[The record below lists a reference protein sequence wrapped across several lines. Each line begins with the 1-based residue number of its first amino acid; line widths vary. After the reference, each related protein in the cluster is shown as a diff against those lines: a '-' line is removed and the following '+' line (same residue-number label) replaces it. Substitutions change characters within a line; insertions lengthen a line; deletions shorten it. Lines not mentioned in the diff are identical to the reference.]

1 MKKIPRNTVC
11 LFCAGNILEI
21 TFRDTDV
28 LRNFISG
35 QNKIL
40 PRKKTGS
47 CAKHQ
52 RMVAREV
59 KRAREM
65 GMLGYRGQYI
75 AKA

>member
-1 MKKIPRNTVC
+1 MKKNQNLSCV
-11 LFCAGNILEI
+11 LCAEKISGV

-28 LRNFISG
+28 LRHFISG

-52 RMVAREV
+52 RKLSREI

-65 GMLGYRGQYI
+65 GLLGYRGQ
-75 AKA
+75 

>member
-1 MKKIPRNTVC
+1 MKKNLNLVC
-11 LFCAGNILEI
+11 LLCAEHIDGV

-28 LRNFISG
+28 LRRFISG

-47 CAKHQ
+47 CSKHQ
-52 RMVAREV
+52 RGLAREI

-65 GMLGYRGQYI
+65 GLLGYRGQ
-75 AKA
+75 

>member
-1 MKKIPRNTVC
+1 MRKQRNTI
-11 LFCAGNILEI
+11 CALCSEDIKEV

-28 LRNFISG
+28 LNHFISG

-52 RMVAREV
+52 RMIAREV

-65 GMLGYRGQYI
+65 GTLGYRGQ
-75 AKA
+75 